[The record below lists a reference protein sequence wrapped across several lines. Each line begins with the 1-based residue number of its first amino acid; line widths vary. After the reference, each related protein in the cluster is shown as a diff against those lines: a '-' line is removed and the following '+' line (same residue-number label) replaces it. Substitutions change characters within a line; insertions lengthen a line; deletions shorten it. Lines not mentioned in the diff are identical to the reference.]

1 MLMFLSMLGLY
12 NYWIQRASR
21 RTPTWEYAL
30 TRPTNSILFHLFF
43 FFFFFLQLE
52 GMEDNRVLAGV
63 YFVGSDIK
71 IYVLNACA
79 WEV

>member
-1 MLMFLSMLGLY
+1 
-12 NYWIQRASR
+12 
-21 RTPTWEYAL
+21 
-30 TRPTNSILFHLFF
+30 
-43 FFFFFLQLE
+43 
-52 GMEDNRVLAGV
+52 MEDNRVLAGV

>member
-1 MLMFLSMLGLY
+1 MGICPYTANEFNIIS
-12 NYWIQRASR
+12 
-21 RTPTWEYAL
+21 P
-30 TRPTNSILFHLFF
+30 F